1 MDPKTDRLIAA
12 SIRPNRRPVMHQSWD
27 DLIFLHWACDPQEVQ
42 SRLPKGLLVDTFES
56 QAHIS
61 IVGFKMNNVRPFNLP
76 ALPWLS
82 FFNELNV
89 RVYVVDQQGV
99 PGVYF
104 FSLDCDCWPAVAI
117 ARKFFSLNYVSA
129 KINFKTDKNKYQLTA
144 QRKESERI
152 AQYTWQT
159 KDHVQRAIP
168 GTLAFHLTERYNFF
182 TEKNGQLLRGQVHHE
197 PYELIDTH
205 CTEYSEAPITWNHF
219 SSPQRPPDLV
229 HACRGVKIQAFSLVK
244 THA

>member
-1 MDPKTDRLIAA
+1 MDLKTDKLIAA
-12 SIRPNRRPVMHQSWD
+12 SIRPNRRPVMYQSWD

-104 FSLDCDCWPAVAI
+104 FSLDCDCWPAVTI
-117 ARKFFSLNYVSA
+117 ARKFFSLNYVST
-129 KINFKTDKNKYQLTA
+129 KMNFKTVGDKHQFDA
-144 QRKESERI
+144 QRKESNRI
-152 AQYTWQT
+152 AQYKWQT
-159 KDHVQRAIP
+159 GNNVQKAIP
-168 GTLAFHLTERYNFF
+168 GTLVFHLTERYNFF

-197 PYELIDTH
+197 PYELIDTT
-205 CTEYSEAPITWNHF
+205 CTEYSDAPVTWNHF
-219 SSPQRPPDLV
+219 TSPQRPPDLV

>member
-1 MDPKTDRLIAA
+1 MVARH
-12 SIRPNRRPVMHQSWD
+12 RPSRRPVMYQSWD
-27 DLIFLHWACDPQEVQ
+27 DLIFLHWVCDPQEVQ
-42 SRLPKGLLVDTFES
+42 SRLPKGLFVDTFES

-89 RVYVVDQQGV
+89 RVYVVDQQGT

-104 FSLDCDCWPAVAI
+104 FSLDCDCWPAVTI

-129 KINFKTDKNKYQLTA
+129 KMNFKTDNNKYELTA
-144 QRKESERI
+144 QRKESTQI
-152 AQYTWQT
+152 ALYKWQT
-159 KDHVQRAIP
+159 GTHVQKAIP
-168 GTLAFHLTERYNFF
+168 GTLACHVTERYNFF
-182 TEKNGQLLRGQVHHE
+182 TEKNGQLLRGQVYHE
-197 PYELIDTH
+197 PYELVETT
-205 CTEYSEAPITWNHF
+205 CTEYSEVPIAWNHF
-219 SSPQRPPDLV
+219 TSPQRPPDLV
-229 HACRGVKIQAFSLVK
+229 HACRGVKIQAFSLVT

>member
-1 MDPKTDRLIAA
+1 MDLKTNRLIAA
-12 SIRPNRRPVMHQSWD
+12 RHRPSRRPVMYQSWD
-27 DLIFLHWACDPQEVQ
+27 DLIFLHWVCDPQEVQ
-42 SRLPKGLLVDTFES
+42 SRLPKGLFVDTFES

-89 RVYVVDQQGV
+89 RVYVVDQQGT

-104 FSLDCDCWPAVAI
+104 FSLDCDCWPAVTI

-129 KINFKTDKNKYQLTA
+129 KMNFKTDNNKYELTA
-144 QRKESERI
+144 QRKESTQI
-152 AQYTWQT
+152 ALYKWRTGN
-159 KDHVQRAIP
+159 HVQKAIP

-182 TEKNGQLLRGQVHHE
+182 TEKNGQLLRGQVYHE
-197 PYELIDTH
+197 PYELIETT
-205 CTEYSEAPITWNHF
+205 CTEYSEVPIAWNHF
-219 SSPQRPPDLV
+219 TSPQRPPDLV
-229 HACRGVKIQAFSLVK
+229 HACRGVKIQAFSLV
-244 THA
+244 TIHA

>member
-1 MDPKTDRLIAA
+1 MDLKTNRLIAA
-12 SIRPNRRPVMHQSWD
+12 RHRPSRRPVMYQSWD
-27 DLIFLHWACDPQEVQ
+27 DLIFLHWVCDPQEVQ
-42 SRLPKGLLVDTFES
+42 SRLPKGLFVDTFES

-61 IVGFKMNNVRPFNLP
+61 IVGVKMNNVRPFNLP

-89 RVYVVDQQGV
+89 RVYVVDQQGT

-104 FSLDCDCWPAVAI
+104 FSLDCDCWPAVTI

-129 KINFKTDKNKYQLTA
+129 KMNFKTDNNKYELTA
-144 QRKESERI
+144 KRKESTQI
-152 AQYTWQT
+152 ALYKWQT
-159 KDHVQRAIP
+159 GNHVQKAIP

-182 TEKNGQLLRGQVHHE
+182 TEKNGQFLRGQVYHE
-197 PYELIDTH
+197 PYELIETT
-205 CTEYSEAPITWNHF
+205 CTEYSEVPIAWNHF
-219 SSPQRPPDLV
+219 TSPQRPPDLV
-229 HACRGVKIQAFSLVK
+229 HACRGVKIQAFSLVT

>member
-1 MDPKTDRLIAA
+1 MDPKTIRLIETRH
-12 SIRPNRRPVMHQSWD
+12 RPNRRPVMRQNWD

-42 SRLPKGLLVDTFES
+42 SRLPKGLFVDTFES

-89 RVYVVDQQGV
+89 RVYVVDQQGT

-104 FSLDCDCWPAVAI
+104 FSLDCDCWPAVTI
-117 ARKFFSLNYVSA
+117 ARKFFSLNYIST
-129 KINFKTDKNKYQLTA
+129 KMKFKTDGDKHRLTA
-144 QRKESERI
+144 QRKESDQI

-159 KDHVQRAIP
+159 KKHNQKATP

-197 PYELIDTH
+197 PYELIDVN
-205 CTEYSEAPITWNHF
+205 CSEYSSAPITWNHF
-219 SSPQRPPDLV
+219 TSPQRPPDLI
-229 HACRGVKIQAFSLVK
+229 HACRGVKIQAFSLV
-244 THA
+244 TADA